1 MNDSAEKPLRP
12 NKKGKPSRRRE
23 QGGILLEFALLSL
36 VFYMLVAL
44 VVDFGRMMFVAQT
57 LQDAARV
64 AARELAVIPLPANI
78 TFEEVLDQEVVQN
91 RIFNTGNLV
100 IDITG
105 LTDDQLATQIAGLPI
120 VNQMLVPLMITERLE
135 DRTLIRYPGA
145 LLGDSSDESGEA
157 LTVGIPRIASH
168 SQDSSGETVQ
178 TTIEW
183 IPILEEIA
191 EGSFTLASTGP
202 QPGLAAVRLN
212 YPFQAAMITG
222 FLPNPEGPFE
232 PTIGNPITAD
242 DEGVVQL
249 NETPGTLLP
258 DGGVVGT
265 YSGTYGLGRQFA
277 FAREVRPYRK
287 LLSAQAIY
295 RREVFQ

>member
-1 MNDSAEKPLRP
+1 MNDSTDKTSRP
-12 NKKGKPSRRRE
+12 DDDGKPYGRHE

-78 TFEEVLDQEVVQN
+78 TFEEVLDQEIVQS

-157 LTVGIPRIASH
+157 LTVGIPRVASH

-183 IPILEEIA
+183 IPVLEEIA
-191 EGSFTLASTGP
+191 EGSFTLASTAP

-212 YPFQAAMITG
+212 YPFQAAMMTG

-232 PTIGNPITAD
+232 PTIGNPIIAD

-249 NETPGTLLP
+249 NDTPGTLLP
-258 DGGVVGT
+258 DSGVVGT

>member
-1 MNDSAEKPLRP
+1 M
-12 NKKGKPSRRRE
+12 
-23 QGGILLEFALLSL
+23 
-36 VFYMLVAL
+36 
-44 VVDFGRMMFVAQT
+44 
-57 LQDAARV
+57 
-64 AARELAVIPLPANI
+64 
-78 TFEEVLDQEVVQN
+78 
-91 RIFNTGNLV
+91 
-100 IDITG
+100 
-105 LTDDQLATQIAGLPI
+105 
-120 VNQMLVPLMITERLE
+120 
-135 DRTLIRYPGA
+135 
-145 LLGDSSDESGEA
+145 
-157 LTVGIPRIASH
+157 GIPRVASH
-168 SQDSSGETVQ
+168 SQDSSGENVQ

-183 IPILEEIA
+183 IPVLEEIA

-232 PTIGNPITAD
+232 PTIGNPIIAD
-242 DEGVVQL
+242 DQGVVEL

-265 YSGTYGLGRQFA
+265 YSGTYGLGRQLA

>member
-1 MNDSAEKPLRP
+1 MNDSADKTSRP
-12 NKKGKPSRRRE
+12 NDEGKLFGNNE
-23 QGGILLEFALLSL
+23 QGGILIEFALLSL
-36 VFYMLVAL
+36 VFYMLAAL

-64 AARELAVIPLPANI
+64 AARELAVIPLPADI
-78 TFEEVLDQEVVQN
+78 SFEDVLDQEIVQT

-145 LLGDSSDESGEA
+145 LLGDASDEGGEA
-157 LTVGIPRIASH
+157 LTVGIPRVASH
-168 SQDSSGETVQ
+168 TQDISTGTVETR
-178 TTIEW
+178 IEW
-183 IPILEEIA
+183 IPVLEEIA
-191 EGSFTLASTGP
+191 SGSFSLASTAP
-202 QPGLAAVRLN
+202 QPGLAAIRLN
-212 YPFQAAMITG
+212 YPFQGAMMTG

-232 PTIGNPITAD
+232 PTIGNPILAD
-242 DEGVVQL
+242 DEAVVEN
-249 NETPGTLLP
+249 NEAPGTLLP

-265 YSGTYGLGRQFA
+265 YSGPYGLGRQLA

>member
-1 MNDSAEKPLRP
+1 MNNSAEKPSRP
-12 NKKGKPSRRRE
+12 KDAGKRSRRRE
-23 QGGILLEFALLSL
+23 QGGILIEFALLSL
-36 VFYMLVAL
+36 VFYVLVAL
-44 VVDFGRMMFVAQT
+44 VVDFGRMMFVAQA

-64 AARELAVIPLPANI
+64 AARELAVIPLPANM
-78 TFEEVLDQEVVQN
+78 TFEEVLDQEIVQD
-91 RIFNTGNLV
+91 RIFNPGNLV

-105 LTDDQLATQIAGLPI
+105 LSDDQLATQIAALPI
-120 VNQMLVPLMITERLE
+120 VNQMLVPLMITERLA

-145 LLGDSSDESGEA
+145 LLGDSSDETGEA
-157 LTVGIPRIASH
+157 LTVGIPRVTSH
-168 SQDSSGETVQ
+168 SQDGSGENVQ

-183 IPILEEIA
+183 IPVLEEIA
-191 EGSFTLASTGP
+191 EGSFSLASTAP

-212 YPFQAAMITG
+212 YPFQGAMMTG

-232 PTIGNPITAD
+232 PTIGNPIIAD
-242 DEGVVQL
+242 DEGIVEL
-249 NETPGTLLP
+249 NDTPGTLLP
-258 DGGVVGT
+258 DGGVAGT
-265 YSGTYGLGRQFA
+265 YSGPYGLGRQFA